1 MNVLSTSVEPVA
13 IEPVAIEPV
22 AIDCVIIDW
31 DQVQLPATG
40 PEPHAAND
48 PARL

>member
-1 MNVLSTSVEPVA
+1 MNVLSTST
-13 IEPVAIEPV
+13 EPV

-40 PEPHAAND
+40 PAPHPAAEPAAS
-48 PARL
+48 P

>member
-1 MNVLSTSVEPVA
+1 MNVLSTPA
-13 IEPVAIEPV
+13 APV

-31 DQVQLPATG
+31 DQVQLPATA
-40 PEPHAAND
+40 PEPQPANE

>member
-1 MNVLSTSVEPVA
+1 MNVLSTSA
-13 IEPVAIEPV
+13 EPV

-40 PEPHAAND
+40 PEPHPGNE
-48 PARL
+48 PARQ